1 MTFTRTRAV
10 SLLAGVAL
18 IAAAAVGWHYWSKR
32 NSAPEYLTS
41 KVERGDIVASV
52 SASGT
57 LNPVKSVSVG
67 SQVSGQIKELLV
79 DYNSRVRQGDIVAR
93 INPQTYESRVQEA
106 EANLQAARASVLSAQ
121 SELNRQRVTTLN
133 LERDLKRKRELLEK
147 NFISAAEFDTN
158 QATYEAQAA
167 VYASSQAQV
176 ANAQA
181 QVKQREALLY
191 SARTELEKTII
202 RAPVDGTVIKRSVE
216 PGQTVAASLQAPE
229 LFIIAQDLT
238 AMQVEVSVDEA
249 DVGRIH
255 EGQEATFT
263 VDAFPGQTFRGEVMQ
278 VRKASLVVQNV
289 VTYVVVVSA
298 SNRDQSLLPGMTANV
313 RIVTARRENALKV
326 PNAALRFRPAS
337 ADAAPAQRNAGM
349 AGGNAGTSAGGA
361 NAMKERLV
369 TELKLDE
376 KQQARLDEILAN
388 ARQQRAARG
397 QDGEGAQG
405 GAQGGQSGDGAR
417 RPGANDAQR
426 DAMREQIRAMLT
438 PEQQALYA
446 AMNAGRRGSAR
457 GATTPGTIYVLR
469 DGQPVGVEVRLGL
482 SDGNATELV
491 RGELKEGD
499 AVITGVRTTGGDRSG
514 NSGGSRSQPRGPRM
528 F

>member
-32 NSAPEYLTS
+32 NNAPEYLTS
-41 KVERGDIVASV
+41 TVERGDIVASV

-79 DYNSRVRQGDIVAR
+79 DYNSRVQQGDIVAR

-106 EANLQAARASVLSAQ
+106 EANLQAARASVLSSQA
-121 SELNRQRVTTLN
+121 ELNRQRVTTLN

-147 NFISAAEFDTN
+147 KFISAAEFDTN
-158 QATYEAQAA
+158 QSGYDAQAA

-298 SNRDQSLLPGMTANV
+298 ANRDQSLLPGMTANV

-326 PNAALRFRPAS
+326 PNAALRFRPA
-337 ADAAPAQRNAGM
+337 AGGAPAQR
-349 AGGNAGTSAGGA
+349 SAGASGA
-361 NAMKERLV
+361 NAGQSGANGMKERLV

-376 KQQARLDEILAN
+376 KQQTRLDEILAN

-397 QDGEGAQG
+397 QDGEGAQSGSG
-405 GAQGGQSGDGAR
+405 GQGGEGR
-417 RPGANDAQR
+417 RPGGNDAQR

-438 PEQQALYA
+438 PDQQTLYA
-446 AMNAGRRGSAR
+446 AMNAGRRGNAR

-469 DGQPVGVEVRLGL
+469 DGEPAGVEVRLGL

-499 AVITGVRTTGGDRSG
+499 AVITGVRTTGNADRGG
-514 NSGGSRSQPRGPRM
+514 NSGGGSRSNQPRGPRM

>member
-1 MTFTRTRAV
+1 MTFTRTRAI

-18 IAAAAVGWHYWSKR
+18 IAAAAVGWHYWNKR

-41 KVERGDIVASV
+41 TVERGDIVASV

-106 EANLQAARASVLSAQ
+106 EANLQAARASLLSAQ
-121 SELNRQRVTTLN
+121 AELNRQRVTTLN
-133 LERDLKRKRELLEK
+133 LERDLKRKRELLAK

-158 QATYEAQAA
+158 QAAYEAQAA

-313 RIVTARRENALKV
+313 RIVTARRENALRV

-337 ADAAPAQRNAGM
+337 IDAAPAQRKAGA
-349 AGGNAGTSAGGA
+349 AGSNGASGAGGA
-361 NAMKERLV
+361 EAMKERLV

-376 KQQARLDEILAN
+376 KQQARLDDILAN

-397 QDGEGAQG
+397 QEGEGSQG
-405 GAQGGQSGDGAR
+405 GDGAR
-417 RPGANDAQR
+417 RPGGNDAQR
-426 DAMREQIRAMLT
+426 EALREQIRAMLT

-457 GATTPGTIYVLR
+457 GATTPGTLYVLR
-469 DGQPVGVEVRLGL
+469 DGQPAGVEVRLGL

-499 AVITGVRTTGGDRSG
+499 AVITGVRTTGGDRGG
-514 NSGGSRSQPRGPRM
+514 NSGSSRSQPRGPRM

>member
-1 MTFTRTRAV
+1 MTFTRTRAIT
-10 SLLAGVAL
+10 LLAGVAL

-32 NSAPEYLTS
+32 SNAPQYMTAPI
-41 KVERGDIVASV
+41 ERGEIVASV
-52 SASGT
+52 TASGT

-106 EANLQAARASVLSAQ
+106 EANLQASRASLLASQ
-121 SELNRQRVTTLN
+121 SELNRQRVTTAN

-158 QATYEAQAA
+158 QSAYDAQAA
-167 VYASSQAQV
+167 VLGSAQAQV

-263 VDAFPGQTFRGEVMQ
+263 VDAFPGQTFRGEVIQ
-278 VRKASLVVQNV
+278 VRKASTVVQNV

-298 SNRDQSLLPGMTANV
+298 ANRDQSLLPGMTANV

-326 PNAALRFRPAS
+326 PNSALRFRPP
-337 ADAAPAQRNAGM
+337 ADANASSKAPSAAQSSGPGAGM
-349 AGGNAGTSAGGA
+349 A
-361 NAMKERLV
+361 AMKERLV

-376 KQQARLDEILAN
+376 KQQARLDEILAA
-388 ARQQRAARG
+388 ARQQRAARA
-397 QDGEGAQG
+397 QDAEAGAAGPNGTGSQGEG
-405 GAQGGQSGDGAR
+405 R
-417 RPGANDAQR
+417 RPGGGNDPQR
-426 DAMREQIRAMLT
+426 DALREQIRAILT

-457 GATTPGTIYVLR
+457 GATTPGTLYMLR
-469 DGQPVGVEVRLGL
+469 EGNPAAVEVRLGL
-482 SDGNATELV
+482 SDGNGTELV
-491 RGELKEGD
+491 RGDLKEGD
-499 AVITGVRTTGGDRSG
+499 AVITGIRSAG
-514 NSGGSRSQPRGPRM
+514 SGGNAPRGSQTRGPRM

>member
-1 MTFTRTRAV
+1 VRTFTRKRV
-10 SLLAGVAL
+10 LSLLAAVAL
-18 IAAAAVGWHYWSKR
+18 IAAAVVGWQYWTKR

-41 KVERGDIVASV
+41 QVERGDIVASV

-67 SQVSGQIKELLV
+67 SQVSGQIRELLV

-106 EANLQAARASVLSAQ
+106 EANLQAARASLLSAQ

-133 LERDLKRKRELLEK
+133 LERDLKRKRELLDK

-158 QATYEAQAA
+158 QSAYDAQKA
-167 VYASSQAQV
+167 VLTSAEAQV
-176 ANAQA
+176 ANSQA

-249 DVGRIH
+249 DVGRIR

-298 SNRDQSLLPGMTANV
+298 ANRDQSLLPGMTANV
-313 RIVTARRENALKV
+313 RIVTARRDNALRI
-326 PNAALRFRPAS
+326 PNSALRFRLPGETAS
-337 ADAAPAQRNAGM
+337 AGTRQPGAP
-349 AGGNAGTSAGGA
+349 TSAGSGPGPS
-361 NAMKERLV
+361 AMKERLV
-369 TELKLDE
+369 SELKLDE
-376 KQQARLDEILAN
+376 KQQARLDEILEN
-388 ARQQRAARG
+388 ARQQRAARAAEG
-397 QDGEGAQG
+397 NGAQNG
-405 GAQGGQSGDGAR
+405 TGESGAAATAR
-417 RPGANDAQR
+417 RPGGNDAQR
-426 DAMREQIRAMLT
+426 DAMRAQINAILT

-446 AMNAGRRGSAR
+446 AMNAGRQGSAR
-457 GATTPGTIYVLR
+457 GATTSGTLYVLR
-469 DGQPVGVEVRLGL
+469 EGKPAAVDVRLGL

-491 RGELKEGD
+491 RGEIKEGD
-499 AVITGVRTTGGDRSG
+499 AVITGVRTTSGDRAGSG
-514 NSGGSRSQPRGPRM
+514 ARSQPRGPRM

>member
-1 MTFTRTRAV
+1 MTFTRTRAI
-10 SLLAGVAL
+10 SLLVGVAL
-18 IAAAAVGWHYWSKR
+18 IAAVAVGWHYWSKR
-32 NSAPEYLTS
+32 NNAPEYLTS
-41 KVERGDIVASV
+41 TVERGDIVASV

-106 EANLQAARASVLSAQ
+106 EANLQAARASLLSSQA
-121 SELNRQRVTTLN
+121 ELNRQRVTTLN
-133 LERDLKRKRELLEK
+133 LERDLKRKRELRDK

-158 QATYEAQAA
+158 QSGYDAQAA
-167 VYASSQAQV
+167 VYASSHAQV

-337 ADAAPAQRNAGM
+337 ADATPAQRSAGAGA
-349 AGGNAGTSAGGA
+349 AGGNAGAGGA

-397 QDGEGAQG
+397 QEGAGAQG
-405 GAQGGQSGDGAR
+405 GPQGGGDGAR

-426 DAMREQIRAMLT
+426 EAMREQIRAMLT

-446 AMNAGRRGSAR
+446 AMNAGPRGSAR
-457 GATTPGTIYVLR
+457 GATTPGTLYVLR
-469 DGQPVGVEVRLGL
+469 DGQPAGVEVRLGL

-499 AVITGVRTTGGDRSG
+499 AVITGVRTTGGDRGG
-514 NSGGSRSQPRGPRM
+514 NSAGSRNQPRGPRM